1 MTKILIDMTSSIHRA
16 ISSYNIKSA
25 KKMVEEMEDFL
36 LKTQIEEEEALFSDL
51 EAMKA
56 DHDEAMLRSMES
68 SFGYAEMI
76 QEGCR
81 L

>member
-1 MTKILIDMTSSIHRA
+1 MTKILIDMAYSIHRA
-16 ISSYNIKSA
+16 ISSHNIEGA

-36 LKTQIEEEEALFSDL
+36 LKTQIEEDEVLFSDL

-56 DHDEAMLRSMES
+56 DHDEAMLHSMEA
-68 SFGYAEMI
+68 SFGYAEMV